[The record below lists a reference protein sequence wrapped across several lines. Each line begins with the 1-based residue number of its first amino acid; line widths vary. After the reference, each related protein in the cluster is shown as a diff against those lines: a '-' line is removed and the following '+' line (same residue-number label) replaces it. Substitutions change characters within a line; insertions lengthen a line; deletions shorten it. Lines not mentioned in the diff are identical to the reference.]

1 MSYKILNTK
10 NIEEYLFSL
19 PSIKEF
25 FDAQSLDIKEIGDGN
40 LNFVFLA
47 SSTQDSSKS
56 LIVKQAVP
64 YLRCV
69 GEEYPLSRERMTY
82 EIRSLEAFAELS
94 KHIPKIYH
102 SNEAMSVIVMEYLGE
117 HIIMRHGMIDSI
129 KYPLFAS
136 HISSYLANT
145 LFKTSSLYLSNADK
159 AKLTTAFID
168 NSELC
173 KLTQDFVFSAP
184 FMTHETNAELPELQ
198 DIAEK
203 IANDTELKVK
213 ILELK
218 YKFMNQS
225 DALLHGDLHTGSI
238 MVNQTDT
245 YVFDSEFAFVGPF
258 GFDVG
263 ALIANLVMS
272 WISHHIQDSSTEYQ
286 EWIEETII
294 TIWSEFSR
302 EFLALWNEVDES
314 ALVLE
319 GYASEEVLKA
329 YQTNFMLNILQ
340 ESIGFAGCKIMRRQ
354 LGIAG
359 VEDIRGIEDATKREE
374 ANRFAL
380 KLGERFIKEYK
391 EIRNIEDIIKI
402 IRTKVQYREALN
414 ADSEKA

>member
-1 MSYKILNTK
+1 MSYKILNTQ

-19 PSIKEF
+19 PAIREF
-25 FDAQSLDIKEIGDGN
+25 FDSQSLEVKEIGDGN

-47 SSTQDSSKS
+47 TSKEDSTKA

-82 EIRSLEAFAELS
+82 EIRSLETFATLCE
-94 KHIPKIYH
+94 HIPTIYH
-102 SNEAMSVIVMEYLGE
+102 SDEAMSVIVMEYLGE
-117 HIIMRHGMIDSI
+117 HIIMRKGMIESTR
-129 KYPLFAS
+129 YPLFAS
-136 HISSYLANT
+136 HISTYLANT
-145 LFKTSSLYLSNADK
+145 LFKTSSLYLSNVDK
-159 AKLTTAFID
+159 AALVSAFID

-198 DIAEK
+198 DVADK

-225 DALLHGDLHTGSI
+225 EALLHGDLHTGSI
-238 MVNQTDT
+238 MVNQSDT
-245 YVFDSEFAFVGPF
+245 YVFDSEFAFMGPM
-258 GFDVG
+258 GFDMG

-272 WISHHIQDSSTEYQ
+272 WVSHHTQDSNVEYLT
-286 EWIEETII
+286 WIEETIVSV
-294 TIWSEFSR
+294 WKLFSEKFVV
-302 EFLALWNEVDES
+302 LWNETDES
-314 ALVLE
+314 ALVLK
-319 GYASEEVLKA
+319 GYASAKVLQA
-329 YQTNFMLNILQ
+329 YQKEFMLNLLQ

-359 VEDIRGIEDATKREE
+359 VEDIRGISNVVTREK
-374 ANRFAL
+374 ANRLAL
-380 KLGERFIKEYK
+380 NIGEQFIKEYK
-391 EIRNIEDIIKI
+391 NIEKIEDIIKI
-402 IRTKVQYREALN
+402 MKV
-414 ADSEKA
+414 

>member
-1 MSYKILNTK
+1 MPYKILNTK

-19 PSIKEF
+19 PAIREF
-25 FDAQSLDIKEIGDGN
+25 FNSQSLEVKEIGDGN

-47 SSTQDSSKS
+47 SSKADSTKS

-82 EIRSLEAFAELS
+82 EIRSLETFATLS
-94 KHIPKIYH
+94 EHIPTIYH
-102 SNEAMSVIVMEYLGE
+102 SDEAMSVIVMEYLGE
-117 HIIMRHGMIDSI
+117 HIIMRKGMIESTR
-129 KYPLFAS
+129 YPLFAS
-136 HISSYLANT
+136 HISTYLANT
-145 LFKTSSLYLSNADK
+145 LFKTSSLYLSNVDK
-159 AKLTTAFID
+159 AALVSAFVD

-198 DIAEK
+198 DVADK

-225 DALLHGDLHTGSI
+225 EALLHGDLHTGSI
-238 MVNQTDT
+238 MVNQSDT
-245 YVFDSEFAFVGPF
+245 YVFDSEFAFVGPM
-258 GFDVG
+258 GFDTG

-272 WISHHIQDSSTEYQ
+272 WVSHHVQDSNVEYLM
-286 EWIEETII
+286 WIEETIVSVWQLFTEKFI
-294 TIWSEFSR
+294 T
-302 EFLALWNEVDES
+302 LWNETPQS
-314 ALVLE
+314 ALILK
-319 GYASEEVLKA
+319 GYASAEVLQA
-329 YQTNFMLNILQ
+329 YQKEFMHNLLQ

-359 VEDIRGIEDATKREE
+359 VEDIRGISNVVTREK
-374 ANRFAL
+374 ANRLAL
-380 KLGERFIKEYK
+380 NIGEQFIKEYK
-391 EIRNIEDIIKI
+391 NIEKIEDIIKI
-402 IRTKVQYREALN
+402 MKV
-414 ADSEKA
+414 